1 MPLVDLSPSLISF
14 TRLIRIPRIGYKKL
28 RIRRR
33 RRKTWKTR
41 LGTKSNIKTTCRP
54 ADSTKITSILG
65 ASRRSRMKRRQ
76 RP

>member
-1 MPLVDLSPSLISF
+1 M
-14 TRLIRIPRIGYKKL
+14 